1 MNGSTLRPV
10 ILRGS
15 RTFGKCGERVRA
27 YKAVIFDM
35 FDTLVNFR
43 NVHLPLI
50 QVNGREVRST
60 SPFVYEVL
68 KPLCA
73 AVPFEEFFLAFLESY
88 RAAEDIRT
96 VEQREVTLRE
106 RFRMLFDRLQI
117 SEGPDVAMLMEAGI
131 AEHTR
136 QLILAMEFPDSHR
149 TLLDRLRPRYRLGI
163 ISNFDHAP
171 TVEMAL
177 THHDIRDRFDAVVV
191 SADIGWRKPRAE
203 IFLEAFRRMG
213 VGPEEA
219 IFVGDTPEV
228 DVLGAQRVGMDV
240 IWLDDGTKA
249 LPPGGTPPTH
259 TVANFVAVE
268 RLL

>member
-1 MNGSTLRPV
+1 MIN
-10 ILRGS
+10 
-15 RTFGKCGERVRA
+15 TFGDCGELVRT

-43 NVHLPLI
+43 NVHLPLVR
-50 QVNGREVRST
+50 VNGREVRST

-73 AVPFEEFFLAFLESY
+73 AVSFEEFFHAFVGSY
-88 RAAEDIRT
+88 RAAEEIRNR
-96 VEQREVTLRE
+96 EQREVTVRE
-106 RFRMLFDRLQI
+106 RFRMLFDNLQI
-117 SEGPDVAMLMEAGI
+117 SEGQDVAALMEAGI

-136 QLILAMEFPDSHR
+136 LLILAMEFPDSHR
-149 TLLDRLRPRYRLGI
+149 TLLDRLRARYRLGI

-177 THHDIRDRFDAVVV
+177 TLHNIRDRFEAVVV

-203 IFLEAFRRMG
+203 IFGEAFRRMG

-228 DVLGAQRVGMDV
+228 DVLGAQGVGMDV
-240 IWLDDGTKA
+240 IWIDDGTKA
-249 LPPGGTPPTH
+249 LPPGSTPPTY